1 MHRNANTDHAIR
13 RLDHKYSH
21 IIKRIQSIAPS
32 DEKPI
37 AAGGEMIKYIL
48 LVKCDSSYNSF
59 NTVAN
64 NGRLSIKR
72 NGDIFTVKK
81 QANANINRGL
91 YIFRR
96 GNSFYILSD
105 AIDSIGL
112 CVYAYIG
119 DSHDLDDILGTKA
132 DGMYSNANID
142 MASIK
147 GTIDGIRSDTLYRFF
162 GSGQEDDLASYLNDI
177 VGSGGTDDYNVIMLY
192 TEQS

>member
-1 MHRNANTDHAIR
+1 
-13 RLDHKYSH
+13 
-21 IIKRIQSIAPS
+21 
-32 DEKPI
+32 
-37 AAGGEMIKYIL
+37 MITYKL
-48 LVKCDSSYNSF
+48 LVKCDQSYNNF
-59 NTVAN
+59 NTIAIT
-64 NGRLSIKR
+64 GRLSIKR
-72 NGDIFTVKK
+72 NGDSFTVKK

-112 CVYAYIG
+112 CVYAYNS
-119 DSHDLDDILGTKA
+119 DSDSLDAILGTKA
-132 DGMYSNANID
+132 DGFYGNTQID

-147 GTIDGIRSDTLYRFF
+147 GIIDGIRSDTSYRFF
-162 GSGQEDDLASYLNDI
+162 GSNQEDDLATYLNGI